1 MQHKE
6 ITKEEH
12 SAAMQSAL
20 QNSISNMITILSIIA
35 LIYLALNWVSWETD
49 KTILLTL
56 LACIVVSVVISVR
69 SGKEVIGYMK
79 KHPNSQLI

>member
-6 ITKEEH
+6 ITKEER

-20 QNSISNMITILSIIA
+20 QNSISNMTTILSIFA

-69 SGKEVIGYMK
+69 SGKEVIEYMK
-79 KHPNSQLI
+79 KHPDSLLS